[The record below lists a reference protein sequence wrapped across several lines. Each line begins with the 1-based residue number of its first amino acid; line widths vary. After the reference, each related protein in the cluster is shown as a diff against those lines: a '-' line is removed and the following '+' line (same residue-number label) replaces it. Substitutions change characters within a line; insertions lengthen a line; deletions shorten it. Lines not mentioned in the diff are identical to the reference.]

1 MRSDADRVKD
11 ILRAIGRIERE
22 TAIGQERFRKD
33 EMLQTWVIHHLE
45 IIGEA
50 VKGLS
55 DEYTAARPSIPWS
68 AIARMRDRLVH
79 GYWDIDLDAVWQT
92 IQRDLSQL
100 RSAVTEAT

>member
-1 MRSDADRVKD
+1 MRSDADRVED

-55 DEYTAARPSIPWS
+55 DEYTAARPAIRWS
-68 AIARMRDRLVH
+68 AIARMGDRLVH

-92 IQRDLSQL
+92 IQRDLPLL
-100 RSAVTEAT
+100 RSAVTDAR

>member
-55 DEYTAARPSIPWS
+55 DEYKAARPAIPWS

-100 RSAVTEAT
+100 RSAVTEAR